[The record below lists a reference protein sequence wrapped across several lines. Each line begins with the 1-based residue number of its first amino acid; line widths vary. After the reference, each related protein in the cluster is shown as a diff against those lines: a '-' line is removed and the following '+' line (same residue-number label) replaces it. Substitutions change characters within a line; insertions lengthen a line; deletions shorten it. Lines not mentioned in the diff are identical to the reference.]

1 MNLWWRSVF
10 TADSSRSSRP
20 VKRGDTDSAMTSDI
34 PLTCPHCGKTMAKTV
49 EWVQQNTF
57 FTCQFCGTPA
67 MIDKDVAAQFL
78 AEIELRQRQ

>member
-1 MNLWWRSVF
+1 LPATIVRRRLF
-10 TADSSRSSRP
+10 PSRS
-20 VKRGDTDSAMTSDI
+20 RGEEGDSDGLMTSDI

-57 FTCQFCGTPA
+57 FTCQFCGMPA

-78 AEIELRQRQ
+78 AEIELRQRR